1 MEKWK
6 KFSLIEKLQ
15 LRTNK
20 YHNSSVKLWIL
31 RKYAIELISKESY
44 KKGLLLLVL
53 KTLKDITN
61 HSLKLA
67 KVFSQ

>member
-44 KKGLLLLVL
+44 KKDTKRYHKSFTKASQG
-53 KTLKDITN
+53 
-61 HSLKLA
+61 
-67 KVFSQ
+67 VFTIAYPS